1 MREQPD
7 CEQFDVVIVGGGLV
21 GASLATALAGSDLR
35 LALIEATPYQSPA
48 HASFDDRSTALS
60 ASSRTLLEQLGLWA
74 GLSREVA
81 PIRVIHVSDQGHL
94 GRTRLT
100 ADELGVE
107 ALGYVAPNRALG
119 AALGGA
125 IASQDNLRLLVPARV
140 SELEQDADGVSLRL
154 DGCLKRL
161 RTRLLVA
168 ADGVSSPVRKR
179 LGLRVSEHDYQQTA
193 LVANVAAA
201 RRADGWAFERFTPE
215 GPLAM
220 LPLPDGAWSLV
231 WTMSPAQASRRGSA
245 DDGALLADLQRAFG
259 YRLGRLERI
268 GARSSYPLRLQ
279 RVVEP
284 TLGRVVVIGNACRTI
299 HPVAGQ
305 GFNLALRDV
314 SALAT
319 RLRASAEVGE
329 DPGSHSL
336 LAAYRAE
343 RAPDEGRVVS
353 LTDALVRVFSTGNP
367 LLTATRNLGLLALD
381 ALPGLRRRVAVEGMG
396 LAALLRA
403 GSTHR

>member
-21 GASLATALAGSDLR
+21 GASLATAMAGSALR

-60 ASSRTLLEQLGLWA
+60 ASSRALLEQLGLWA
-74 GLSREVA
+74 ALSREVA

-125 IASQDNLRLLVPARV
+125 IASQDNLRLFVPARV
-140 SELEQDADGVSLRL
+140 GGLEQDADGVSLRL
-154 DGCLKRL
+154 DGGRKRL

-168 ADGVSSPVRKR
+168 ADGVGSPVRKR
-179 LGLRVSEHDYQQTA
+179 LGLRVSEHDYQQVA
-193 LVANVAAA
+193 LVANVRAA
-201 RRADGWAFERFTPE
+201 RRADGRAFERFTAE

-231 WTMSPAQASRRGSA
+231 WTMSPAQASRRASA
-245 DDGALLADLQRAFG
+245 DDGELLADLQRAFG

-268 GARSSYPLRLQ
+268 GTRSSYPLRLQ
-279 RVVEP
+279 RVSEP

-314 SALAT
+314 SALAA
-319 RLRASAEVGE
+319 RLKAAAEAGT
-329 DPGSHSL
+329 DPGSGEL

-353 LTDALVRVFSTGNP
+353 VTDALVRVFSTANP
-367 LLTATRNLGLLALD
+367 LLAAGRNLGLLALD
-381 ALPGLRRRVAVEGMG
+381 ALPSLRRRVAVEGMG

-403 GSTHR
+403 GSSHR